1 MEAVRLRIVVP
12 DDAPPALRG
21 SPAEGALQALGDL
34 EVHDTL
40 PPDPPALVQR
50 LRGAQVVVNIR
61 ASTRFTAPVLEAC
74 PGLRHIAVFGT
85 GVDNVDLE
93 ACRRLGIAVSHT
105 PGYAA
110 ESVAELTLALL
121 LAVANRVVGHDRLV
135 REGRWG
141 ERRYRVQLAGKTL
154 GVVGLGPIGARV
166 ALLGKALGMRVV
178 GWTFHPSPQRAQALG
193 VEFLSLEDLFR
204 QSDVVS
210 IHLPLSPQT
219 RGLIGRP
226 LLALMKPTAI
236 LVNTARGPVV
246 DEEALV
252 EALAQGRI
260 AGAGLDVFGIEPLPP
275 THPLCRLENVV
286 LSPHTGALTAAAVE
300 KGLEMVVE
308 NLRAWLQGTPLR
320 RVV

>member
-1 MEAVRLRIVVP
+1 
-12 DDAPPALRG
+12 
-21 SPAEGALQALGDL
+21 
-34 EVHDTL
+34 
-40 PPDPPALVQR
+40 
-50 LRGAQVVVNIR
+50 
-61 ASTRFTAPVLEAC
+61 
-74 PGLRHIAVFGT
+74 
-85 GVDNVDLE
+85 
-93 ACRRLGIAVSHT
+93 
-105 PGYAA
+105 
-110 ESVAELTLALL
+110 
-121 LAVANRVVGHDRLV
+121 
-135 REGRWG
+135 
-141 ERRYRVQLAGKTL
+141 
-154 GVVGLGPIGARV
+154 
-166 ALLGKALGMRVV
+166 
-178 GWTFHPSPQRAQALG
+178 